1 MYIDDLFVTV
11 GGRSVRP
18 AWPIHVLQGSP
29 DNGGEGAHHRHRGLL
44 LREDMAGLGA
54 GVYR

>member
-29 DNGGEGAHHRHRGLL
+29 DNGGEGAHHRYRGLL